1 MKPTN
6 KFQQMLIVGL
16 RHGAFEGKNKRIKNY
31 PQQTPPLFS
40 LLRFQTLILRSP
52 SPQEIPISSDLAL
65 GWVGTGR
72 GRGGDD
78 DVRHDPDLFVPGGAG
93 SPLGFIS
100 RAKERGYSAL
110 ATRRPWREMADPRAF
125 GFPLSLGEAY
135 LRIRTNLAYFAMNYA
150 IVVLVVVFL
159 SLLWHPISL
168 IVFIAAMIAWLF
180 LYFLR
185 DEPLVL
191 FGRTISDTIILA
203 VLAVVT
209 LVLLLLTNA
218 TLNILVSLLVGLL
231 VVVAHA
237 ALRKT
242 EHLYMEEEA
251 AGPGRWYTSIGEG
264 SKPSTSSRS

>member
-1 MKPTN
+1 MTTYGTIPT
-6 KFQQMLIVGL
+6 
-16 RHGAFEGKNKRIKNY
+16 
-31 PQQTPPLFS
+31 
-40 LLRFQTLILRSP
+40 
-52 SPQEIPISSDLAL
+52 SSS
-65 GWVGTGR
+65 
-72 GRGGDD
+72 
-78 DVRHDPDLFVPGGAG
+78 PGGAG